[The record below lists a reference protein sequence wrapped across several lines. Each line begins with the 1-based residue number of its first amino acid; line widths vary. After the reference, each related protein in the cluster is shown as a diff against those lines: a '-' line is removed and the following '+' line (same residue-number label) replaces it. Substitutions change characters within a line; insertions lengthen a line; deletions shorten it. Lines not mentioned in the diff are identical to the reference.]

1 MKSLA
6 ILGAGGHAKVVA
18 DAALCSGW
26 QNISFFDDRWPHIET
41 VGRLKIS
48 GNTQSILSQSSE
60 FNGVIIAIGDNAVR
74 MEKMTLFLNENIP
87 IATIIHPSAIIS
99 SSAQIA
105 EGSVIFARA
114 VLNPDCII
122 GAGTIINTGAIIEH
136 DCRIG
141 LSAHISP
148 GANLAGNVQ
157 VGNLSWIGIGA
168 CVRQGIKIGSEVM
181 VGAGSVVVNDLPN
194 HCTAFGVPAKI
205 YKENSKD

>member
-48 GNTQSILSQSSE
+48 GNTQSILSQASE

-74 MEKMTLFLNENIP
+74 LEKMTLFLNENIP

-122 GAGTIINTGAIIEH
+122 GAGTIINSGAIIEH

-141 LSAHISP
+141 LSVHISP
-148 GANLAGNVQ
+148 GVNLAGNVQ